1 MSTDKLNIAIL
12 GAGESGVGAAILA
25 LQKGHQVFVSDK
37 GQIKDNYAEELS
49 QLGIPFE
56 AGSHDEAR
64 ILAADL
70 VIKSPGIPDKAPL
83 MQAILAKGIPVIAE
97 IEFAA
102 RYTQNFTVGITGSN
116 GKTTTTNL
124 LYHLLATAGLDVAMG
139 GNVGK
144 SFARILAERDYPYYV
159 LELSSFQLEGIVDYR
174 PNISM
179 ILNIT
184 PDHLDRYEY
193 QMEKYAAAKF
203 NIVKQQRGSDF
214 FLYNADDEQSGG
226 KREHY
231 PTAAQAVAISANLI
245 EGSLLNVDGYKFDMQ
260 TTALMGRHNY
270 MNALF
275 AVKTCLLM
283 GLDPASIQEG
293 LNSFVNAPHRLEK
306 VAEIAGVEFI
316 NDSKATNV
324 DSVFYAL
331 QAMSRPTIWIVG
343 GQDKGN
349 DYSPL
354 FEFVADKVKA
364 IVCMGV
370 DNSKIIQAF
379 TGQCD
384 TIVETRS
391 AQQAVE
397 QSYKLAETGD
407 TVLLSPACASF
418 DLFKNYEDRGE
429 QFKAAVRQKIIAVG
443 EN

>member
-1 MSTDKLNIAIL
+1 MSSDKLNIAIL
-12 GAGESGVGAAILA
+12 GAGESGIGAAILA
-25 LQKGHQVFVSDK
+25 LHKGHQVFVSDK

-49 QLGIPFE
+49 QLGVPFE
-56 AGSHDEAR
+56 SGSHDEAR

-144 SFARILAERDYPYYV
+144 SFARIVAERDYPYYV

-231 PTAAQAVAISANLI
+231 PTAAQAVAISANMI
-245 EGSLLNVDGYKFDMQ
+245 EGSLLKVEGYEFDMQ

-275 AVKTCLLM
+275 AIKTCLLM
-283 GLDPASIQEG
+283 GIDPASIQEG
-293 LNSFVNAPHRLEK
+293 LDSFVNAPHRLEK
-306 VAEIAGVEFI
+306 VAEITGVEFI

-331 QAMSRPTIWIVG
+331 QAMTRPTIWIAG
-343 GQDKGN
+343 GTDKGN

-354 FEFVADKVKA
+354 FDFVADKVKA

-370 DNSKIIQAF
+370 DNSKILTAF
-379 TGQCD
+379 AGRCE

-391 AQQAVE
+391 AQEAVE
-397 QSYKLAETGD
+397 QSYKLAQAGD

-429 QFKAAVRQKIIAVG
+429 QFKAAVRQKLIAVG